1 MKPGLPKSDVLSIP
15 DLYGT
20 CNGCSLTVKLF
31 FNDMYMYL
39 YLTGTQTKELGEPN
53 IPGAE
58 WNEGA
63 TEGAA
68 VRDPHTKRPA

>member
-1 MKPGLPKSDVLSIP
+1 
-15 DLYGT
+15 
-20 CNGCSLTVKLF
+20 
-31 FNDMYMYL
+31 MYL

-68 VRDPHTKRPA
+68 VRDPHTERPT

>member
-15 DLYGT
+15 ELYGIR
-20 CNGCSLTVKLF
+20 NRSSLTVKLF
-31 FNDMYMYL
+31 FNDMYL

-68 VRDPHTKRPA
+68 VRDPHTERPT

>member
-1 MKPGLPKSDVLSIP
+1 
-15 DLYGT
+15 
-20 CNGCSLTVKLF
+20 
-31 FNDMYMYL
+31 MYMYL

>member
-31 FNDMYMYL
+31 FNDMYL
-39 YLTGTQTKELGEPN
+39 YPTGTQTKELGEPDV
-53 IPGAE
+53 PGAE

-68 VRDPHTKRPA
+68 VRDPHTERPT

>member
-15 DLYGT
+15 NLYGT
-20 CNGCSLTVKLF
+20 CNRSSLTVKLF
-31 FNDMYMYL
+31 FNDMYL
-39 YLTGTQTKELGEPN
+39 YLTGTQIKELGEPN

-68 VRDPHTKRPA
+68 VRDPHTERPT